1 MGGFTRDLRYA
12 IRSLIRQ
19 PMFTAIAV
27 GTIAIGIGAN
37 TAIFSVV
44 QAVLLR
50 PLPYESPDR
59 LVVIWANLT
68 NRNQSKF
75 PLSPPDLRDF
85 REQATQFESLGGV
98 VTFTQTLTGGDGDPE
113 VIDVAG
119 VTANLHDVLGVRPM
133 LGRGFEPA
141 DEEPIVP
148 NTDAAAIPPASVI
161 LSYELWQRRFGG
173 DDQIIGQTV
182 EVNNNAAVIVG
193 VMRPGVELHFGTGS
207 NLTQQVDMWTTPR
220 IDVAAWPARRNVVW
234 AVVGRMKPG
243 VSIAQAQAEMDGF
256 TARFRED
263 ASLRETAGW
272 QIDVHGMLDELT
284 AEIRPVILAL
294 FGAVAFVLLIAC
306 ANVSNLFLVRASSR
320 EREFAIRTALGGSRL
335 HVIRQLLIESG
346 VLAVAGGGL
355 GLLLALG
362 GNRVLLAMRPANL
375 PRMETVSI
383 DLSVL
388 GFTAVASIAAALL
401 FGLFPA
407 IQVSKLQLTD
417 SLKDRG
423 RSSSLSRQRVF
434 RSGII
439 IAEVA
444 LCLVLMIGAGLMM
457 RSFMALQRVE
467 PGYDAENLLTFN
479 IALPGNRYPDPEK
492 RIFFDTFEQ
501 QLLALP
507 GVTDVSAASTVPLQ
521 NNFFTGRYGPLEAA
535 TDESLYGQAAYRA
548 IRPGYFET
556 LRTDLLEGRLFSPA
570 DFADSTPVVLVDEV
584 LASSIAP
591 NESAVGKRL
600 LIRITTLEPVEVEVI
615 GVVEHQRGPSLAR
628 DGTEGIYVTNLYAG
642 TFGNLAYAVRT
653 TSDPLSLV
661 RQVRRELDAL
671 DPMLPLSDVRSMEAR
686 VSEAMTETRF
696 ALALIGAFGFMAL
709 ALASIGI
716 YGVLSHTVRQRVG
729 EIGVRMALGAQAGNI
744 LGLVVRQGLTLT
756 GLGLVAG
763 LIVSFWAT
771 RLMQS
776 LLVDVP
782 ATDLATYAAMAAVFI
797 VVAIVASWVP
807 ARRATRI
814 DPVVALREE

>member
-50 PLPYESPDR
+50 PLPYENPDR

-85 REQATQFESLGGV
+85 REQATQFEGLAGV

-119 VTANLHDVLGVRPM
+119 VTANLHDVLGVRPL

-141 DEEPIVP
+141 DEEPIAP

-173 DDQIIGQTV
+173 DDQIVGQSV

-193 VMRPGVELHFGTGS
+193 VMRPGVELHFGTG
-207 NLTQQVDMWTTPR
+207 NLTQKVDMWTTPR
-220 IDVAAWPARRNVVW
+220 IDVAAWPARRNVIWV
-234 AVVGRMKPG
+234 VVGRMKPG

-320 EREFAIRTALGGSRL
+320 EREFAIRTALGGSRI

-346 VLAVAGGGL
+346 VLAFAGGGL
-355 GLLLALG
+355 GLLLALA

-492 RIFFDTFEQ
+492 RIFFDTFER

-507 GVTDVSAASTVPLQ
+507 GVTNVSAATTVPLQ

-570 DFADSTPVVLVDEV
+570 DFADSTPVVIVDKV

-729 EIGVRMALGAQAGNI
+729 EIGVRMALGARAGNI

-782 ATDLATYAAMAAVFI
+782 ATDFTTYAAMAAVFI

>member
-1 MGGFTRDLRYA
+1 MVGFLRDLRFA
-12 IRSLIRQ
+12 IRSLLRV
-19 PMFTAIAV
+19 PGFTVIAI

-50 PLPYESPDR
+50 PLLYESPDR

-68 NRNQSKF
+68 SRNQPKF
-75 PLSPPDLRDF
+75 PMSPPDLRDF
-85 REQATQFESLGGV
+85 REQATQFEGFGGA
-98 VTFTQTLTGGDGDPE
+98 VTFTQTLTGGAGDPE
-113 VIDVAG
+113 VVDVAG
-119 VTANLHDVLGVRPM
+119 VTANLLDVLGVRPL
-133 LGRGFEPA
+133 LGRGFEPS
-141 DEEPIVP
+141 DEEPIAP

-173 DDQIIGQTV
+173 DDQIVGSTV

-193 VMRPGVELHFGTGS
+193 VMHPGVGLHFGTG
-207 NLTQQVDMWTTPR
+207 NLTQHVDMWTTPR
-220 IDVAAWPARRNVVW
+220 IDVAAWPARRNVIW

-243 VSIAQAQAEMDGF
+243 VSVAQAQAEMDGF

-272 QIDVHGMLDELT
+272 RADVYGMLDELT
-284 AEIRPVILAL
+284 ADIRPVILAL

-320 EREFAIRTALGGSRL
+320 EREFAIRTALGGSRV

-346 VLAVAGGGL
+346 VLALAGGGL
-355 GLLLALG
+355 GLALAVV
-362 GNRVLLAMRPANL
+362 GNRILLAMRPASL
-375 PRMETVSI
+375 PRMDTVSI

-388 GFTAVASIAAALL
+388 AFTAGASIFAALL

-407 IQVSKLQLTD
+407 IQVSKPRLTD

-423 RSSSLSRQRVF
+423 RSSSLSRQRLF
-434 RSGII
+434 RNGII
-439 IAEVA
+439 VAEVA
-444 LCLVLMIGAGLMM
+444 LSLVLMIGAGLMI
-457 RSFMALQRVE
+457 RSFMALQQVE
-467 PGYDAENLLTFN
+467 PGYDPENVLTFN

-492 RIFFDTFEQ
+492 RIFFDTFEA

-507 GVTDVSAASTVPLQ
+507 GVTSVSAASTVPLQ
-521 NNFFTGRYGPLEAA
+521 NNVFTGRYGPLEAA

-548 IRPGYFET
+548 IRPGYF
-556 LRTDLLEGRLFSPA
+556 RTMRTNLIEGRLFSAA
-570 DFADSTPVVLVDEV
+570 DFADSTPVVVVDEV
-584 LASSIAP
+584 LAALIAP
-591 NESAVGKRL
+591 NRSAVGERL
-600 LIRITTLEPVEVEVI
+600 LIRITTLDPQEVEVI

-628 DGTEGIYVTNLYAG
+628 DGQEGIYVTNLYAG
-642 TFGNLAYAVRT
+642 TFGGLAYAVRT
-653 TSDPLSLV
+653 TADAQGLV
-661 RQVRRELDAL
+661 RQIRSEVDAL
-671 DPMLPLSDVRSMEAR
+671 DPMLPLSDVRTMEAR
-686 VSEAMTETRF
+686 VDEAMTETRF
-696 ALALIGAFGFMAL
+696 AMALIGAFGFMAL

-744 LGLVVRQGLTLT
+744 LKLVIRQGLTLT
-756 GLGLVAG
+756 GVGLVAG
-763 LIVSFWAT
+763 LVASVWAT
-771 RLMQS
+771 QLMQS

-782 ATDLATYAAMAAVFI
+782 TTDVTTYVAMALVFV
-797 VVAIVASWVP
+797 VVAVVASWLP

>member
-19 PMFTAIAV
+19 PMFAAIAV

-50 PLPYESPDR
+50 PLPYENPDR

-68 NRNQSKF
+68 NRNQPKF
-75 PLSPPDLRDF
+75 PISPPDLRDF
-85 REQATQFESLGGV
+85 REQATQYEGLGGV

-119 VTANLHDVLGVRPM
+119 VTANLHDVLGVRPW

-141 DEEPIVP
+141 DEEPIAP
-148 NTDAAAIPPASVI
+148 NTDASAIPPASVI
-161 LSYELWQRRFGG
+161 LSNELWQRRFGG

-193 VMRPGVELHFGTGS
+193 VMRPGVGLHFGTG

-220 IDVAAWPARRNVVW
+220 IDVAAWQARRNVSW

-256 TARFRED
+256 TARFREES
-263 ASLRETAGW
+263 SLRETAGW
-272 QIDVHGMLDELT
+272 QVDVHGMLGELT

-320 EREFAIRTALGGSRL
+320 EREFAIRTALGGSRI

-346 VLAVAGGGL
+346 VLALAGGGL

-362 GNRVLLAMRPANL
+362 GNRILLAMRPANL
-375 PRMETVSI
+375 PRMETVSV

-407 IQVSKLQLTD
+407 IQVSKPHLTD

-439 IAEVA
+439 ITEVA

-467 PGYDAENLLTFN
+467 PGYDAENVLTFN

-492 RIFFDTFEQ
+492 RIFFESLDQ

-507 GVTDVSAASTVPLQ
+507 GVTNVAAASTVPLQ

-556 LRTDLLEGRLFSPA
+556 LRTDLLDGRLFSPA
-570 DFADSTPVVLVDEV
+570 DFADSTPVVVVDEV
-584 LASSIAP
+584 LASLIAP
-591 NESAVGKRL
+591 NESAIGKRL

-671 DPMLPLSDVRSMEAR
+671 DPILPLSDVRSMEAR

-729 EIGVRMALGAQAGNI
+729 EIGVLETAGGALLLVPRTAAYGAGVLLPVMVGAFI
-744 LGLVVRQGLTLT
+744 TRLGDGRPAD
-756 GLGLVAG
+756 LVAI
-763 LIVSFWAT
+763 LVYRT
-771 RLMQS
+771 
-776 LLVDVP
+776 LLLWFAYEWRDRRRP
-782 ATDLATYAAMAAVFI
+782 HHGHAHAA
-797 VVAIVASWVP
+797 P
-807 ARRATRI
+807 T
-814 DPVVALREE
+814 PP